1 MEIRSLQEIFLFL
14 YRYRKGEKRVKEF
27 LITHLGEFIF
37 ALISAIVTTIAT
49 VWIKSEHDAKVKAEV
64 EAETK
69 IAEKEAEYKRLLKE
83 EQTRQ
88 YRNMIVDEINP
99 LVEEIHRIKAHA
111 DEQIKEVEKHIKDDE
126 HEFDNRINDLK
137 KNYKADNKAVNNKI
151 VDLTKKHEDD
161 LGKII
166 ESYKFRFIQLCKT
179 HLKDG
184 HITPEEWEQIVTF
197 YDLYHSLG
205 GNGQAEEYYEQVK
218 KLVGN
223 KISG

>member
-1 MEIRSLQEIFLFL
+1 MRSLQEIFYF
-14 YRYRKGEKRVKEF
+14 YIDIKNRKGEKRVQEF

-37 ALISAIVTTIAT
+37 ALITAIITTIAT
-49 VWIKSEHDAKVKAEV
+49 VWIKSEHKAKVKAEA
-64 EAETK
+64 EAEAK
-69 IAEKEAEYKRLLKE
+69 IAEKEAEYQRLLKE

-88 YRNMIVDEINP
+88 YRSMIVDEINP

-111 DEQIKEVEKHIKDDE
+111 DEQIKEVEKHIKNDE
-126 HEFDNRINDLK
+126 HEFENRINDLRK
-137 KNYKADNKAVNNKI
+137 DHKADKKDVKNQIA
-151 VDLTKKHEDD
+151 DLNKKHEEN
-161 LGKII
+161 LAKIV

-184 HITPEEWEQIVTF
+184 YITPEEWEQIVAF

-205 GNGQAEEYYEQVK
+205 GNGQAEDYYEQVK

-223 KISG
+223 KIPN